1 MAKKKNL
8 KGIDQEDIEL
18 INEKMKCFD
27 SQNLDGPSKS
37 KIAREIKINL
47 KCKTESQKKF
57 LNVLKSKRVCIS
69 NAPAGVGKTY
79 ISLSYAL
86 KQLKDGAIER
96 IVVVVPTCEAGG
108 AELKI
113 GLLPG
118 TYEEKI
124 EVYKMNIFNVVEQIL
139 ADGGNSFPKSTAKH
153 LFDSKMIDFRIL
165 NFMRGASIKDSIL
178 YADECENFNKSEVL
192 LLLTRIQNSQIIL
205 TGDLAQNDR
214 KSSKKECGLVHAIEA
229 LGDMEEVGVAE
240 FSAKDIVR
248 DPLITKIL
256 EKW

>member
-1 MAKKKNL
+1 MGKKRNL
-8 KGIDQEDIEL
+8 KGIDQSELDFIE
-18 INEKMKCFD
+18 EKMKNVNFV
-27 SQNLDGPSKS
+27 DGYKNSLKLS
-37 KIAREIKINL
+37 RDIKVNL
-47 KCKTESQKKF
+47 KCKTQSQKDF
-57 LNVLKSKRVCIS
+57 LKILKEKKICLS

-79 ISLSYAL
+79 VSLSYAL
-86 KQLKDGAIER
+86 KQLKDGEVEK

-139 ADGGNSFPKSTAKH
+139 SDGGNISPKSTTRS
-153 LFDSKMIDFRIL
+153 LFDEKLIDFRII
-165 NFMRGASIKDSIL
+165 NFMRGASIKNSIL

-240 FSAKDIVR
+240 FSTKDIVR

>member
-27 SQNLDGPSKS
+27 NQNLDGPSKS
-37 KIAREIKINL
+37 KIAKEIKINL

-214 KSSKKECGLVHAIEA
+214 KSSKKECGLVHAINA

-240 FSAKDIVR
+240 FSTQDIVR

>member
-1 MAKKKNL
+1 MGKKKHL
-8 KGIDQEDIEL
+8 KDIEDSERDY
-18 INEKMKCFD
+18 IEKKMRGVEFVKEYTNKLKQTNF
-27 SQNLDGPSKS
+27 
-37 KIAREIKINL
+37 KINL
-47 KCKTESQKKF
+47 KCKTQSQKKF
-57 LNVLKSKRVCIS
+57 LSLLNEKRICIS

-79 ISLSYAL
+79 IALSYAM
-86 KQLKDGAIER
+86 KKLKDGCIEK

-108 AELKI
+108 SELKI

-139 ADGGNSFPKSTAKH
+139 SDGGTSFPKDTAKH
-153 LFDSKMIDFRIL
+153 LFESGLIDFRIL
-165 NFMRGASIKDSIL
+165 NFMRGASIKNAIL

-229 LGDMEEVGVAE
+229 LGNMEEVGVAE
-240 FSAKDIVR
+240 FSTKDIVR

-256 EKW
+256 ENW

>member
-8 KGIDQEDIEL
+8 KGLEPEELDL
-18 INEKMKCFD
+18 INEKMKGFD
-27 SQNLDGPSKS
+27 YSEANHKVYG
-37 KIAREIKINL
+37 KIAKEIKINL
-47 KCKTESQKKF
+47 KCKTDSQKQF
-57 LNVLKSKRVCIS
+57 LKTLKEKRICIS

-86 KQLKDGAIER
+86 KQLKDGVIER

-139 ADGGNSFPKSTAKH
+139 SDGGNNFPKSTAKH
-153 LFDSKMIDFRIL
+153 LFDSKLIDFRIL
-165 NFMRGASIKDSIL
+165 NFMRGANIKNSIL

-214 KSSKKECGLVHAIEA
+214 KSSKKECGLEHAIKA
-229 LGDMEEVGVAE
+229 LGEMDEVGIAE
-240 FSAKDIVR
+240 FSTQDIVR

-256 EKW
+256 DLW